1 MGFDPGIR
9 ARVQKLAK
17 KKQDT
22 ITLREIFRSAQLKGY
37 LDRVARRM
45 TEDPDIYTVV
55 DCGDPNGTVGC
66 TNSEMIYL
74 NYNSDMYSRFKD
86 LETRFV
92 AFMGVFFHEV
102 AHCVFC
108 DFNTDMEVINS
119 IKAGKLYCELPPDRL
134 DKEQQSN
141 LKYIKKVLEDEGSR
155 QILIEVFGQ
164 LSNIVSDRHD
174 EDALIRVY
182 DDYVGEPIYTARHAL
197 RNGFARF
204 EDDLEEVQTGK
215 MSELTF
221 FYGLLLQMTRF
232 DSIVAADMDVMER
245 SKYWKQLMKIRD
257 HARMACVTD
266 SSYRM
271 FEELTY
277 IVLELW
283 PYIRQEIEKIQNKN
297 GQGQQSKNSSSGGNQ
312 SQNNQAGS
320 QSGAQSSDAGN
331 SSGNQSGQSQS
342 NGQSNPNQPNGQ
354 SGQGQP
360 NGQSGSNTVSQ
371 TGNSGSGSP
380 QPMSKEQIQKI
391 LEQLGKSSEKMN
403 KQPQPAN
410 RPTSEQAK
418 ENREKAA
425 SGNQNQPAASK
436 PESSQK
442 QDAGGNGQS
451 NQLSGLLNNLK
462 QQLAEEKAEKE
473 LEKEA
478 SIALQNKMN
487 GIPQPGIHQNVA
499 LKVHRILDV
508 SDADIYRYK
517 ECMRELAPYS
527 KRLQKQMLEV
537 LRDLREGYVQKHKA
551 FGNNLVVSDAYRP
564 DQKYFS
570 NKKQPQDLPDMA
582 IYVLVDHSGSMSSV
596 ASESGKRRIEISMEA
611 AMLLHDFATK
621 IGIPVA
627 VGGHNAGDGVD
638 YIVYTD
644 FEMYSDKDKY
654 RLAKMRTSGCNRD
667 GMALNV
673 AAGLLNE
680 RPEEI
685 KLLIIIS
692 DGLPNHYGYRGE
704 DAKKDIQEIMRK
716 CKHKNIEV
724 LAAAIGDDKEQVKEI
739 YGDHFIDISDLNQ
752 LPKTLTRMVKKR
764 VLASAH

>member
-17 KKQDT
+17 TKQDS
-22 ITLREIFRSAQLKGY
+22 ITLREIFRSVQLKEY
-37 LDRVARRM
+37 LDRIAKRM
-45 TEDPDIYTVV
+45 TEDPNLHTFV
-55 DCGDPNGTVGC
+55 DCGAPDGIVGC
-66 TNSEMIYL
+66 TDREQIYL
-74 NYNSDMYSRFKD
+74 NYNSAMYAGFKD
-86 LETRFV
+86 LEARFV
-92 AFMGVFFHEV
+92 AFMGVFFHEI

-108 DFNTDMEVINS
+108 DFNTGIELNKS
-119 IKAGKLYCELPPDRL
+119 IADGKLYCELPPDRL
-134 DKEQQSN
+134 DDEQKN
-141 LKYIKKVLEDEGSR
+141 NMKYIKKVLQNPVSR
-155 QILIEVFGQ
+155 QILIDVFGE
-164 LSNIVSDRHD
+164 LSNIVDDRHD

-197 RNGFARF
+197 RNGFTRF
-204 EDDLEEVQTGK
+204 EDNLEAVQTGA
-215 MSELTF
+215 MSELSL
-221 FYGLLLQMTRF
+221 FYDLLLQMTRF
-232 DSIVAADMDVMER
+232 DSVVAGDMEVMER

-266 SSYRM
+266 SAYRK
-271 FEELTY
+271 FEELSY

-283 PYIRQEIEKIQNKN
+283 PYIRQEIEKLQKQNQNSQSQQNRQQNQN
-297 GQGQQSKNSSSGGNQ
+297 GQNQQSQGRSSGGDQ
-312 SQNNQAGS
+312 GQNNQAEP
-320 QSGAQSSDAGN
+320 QSGTQGTDSGN
-331 SSGNQSGQSQS
+331 TSGNQSGQ
-342 NGQSNPNQPNGQ
+342 
-354 SGQGQP
+354 GQP
-360 NGQSGSNTVSQ
+360 GSQNGSGTASQ
-371 TGNSGSGSP
+371 TGNSGNGP
-380 QPMSKEQIQKI
+380 QQPLTQEQVQQI
-391 LEQLGKSSEKMN
+391 LNQLGKSSGNMN
-403 KQPQPAN
+403 KQPKPEN
-410 RPTSEQAK
+410 RSSSEQAK
-418 ENREKAA
+418 ENREKAT
-425 SGNQNQPAASK
+425 SGNQNQPAAGK

-442 QDAGGNGQS
+442 QDANGNGQS
-451 NQLSGLLNNLK
+451 NQISGLLNSLK

-473 LEKEA
+473 LENEA
-478 SIALQNKMN
+478 ATALQNKMN
-487 GIPQPGIHQNVA
+487 GIAQPVIHKNVA
-499 LKVHRILDV
+499 LTVDRILDV
-508 SDADIYRYK
+508 SESDIRRYA
-517 ECMRELAPYS
+517 ECMKELAPYS

-582 IYVLVDHSGSMSSV
+582 IYVLVDHSGSMSSI

-627 VGGHNAGDGVD
+627 VGGHSANDGVEFK
-638 YIVYTD
+638 IYTD

-704 DAKKDIQEIMRK
+704 EAKKDIQEIMRK

-724 LAAAIGDDKEQVKEI
+724 LAAAIGDDKDQVKEI
-739 YGDHFIDISDLNQ
+739 YGDHFIDISDLSL
-752 LPKTLTRMVKKR
+752 LPKMLTKMVKKR